1 MCPLLRRQHNNNNS
15 SRKFNNT
22 KTGHFRGMEG
32 HRDRGTLL
40 RLMKGRE
47 EDDDDL
53 VEMSLQRLVIVVGNI
68 PPLYLLVC

>member
-1 MCPLLRRQHNNNNS
+1 
-15 SRKFNNT
+15 
-22 KTGHFRGMEG
+22 MEG